1 MSATERDELAELLQD
16 NITDSLPDD
25 PSRGEI
31 QQQVDTAV
39 EVLIAAG
46 YRKVVRGGNE

>member
-1 MSATERDELAELLQD
+1 MSTERDELAELLQD
-16 NITDSLPDD
+16 NITDSLPID
-25 PSRGEI
+25 PSRAEV

-46 YRKVVRGGNE
+46 YRKVVK